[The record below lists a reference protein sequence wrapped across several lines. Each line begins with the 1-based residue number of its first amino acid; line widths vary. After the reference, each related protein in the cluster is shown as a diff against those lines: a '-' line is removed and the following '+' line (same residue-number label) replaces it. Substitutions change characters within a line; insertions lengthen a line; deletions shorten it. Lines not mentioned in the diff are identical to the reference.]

1 MKIVGRATKFMATG
15 AVFSFSLGVLFFI
28 DTIGLDKEMLIP
40 IYSSSAIIF
49 SLIMSVFIYTMEPML
64 MKTQEKQAVGRIK
77 RIGQLSSSIKVIYLI
92 YKNSIE
98 ENLRKQSS
106 DWRPNVLNMIS
117 LLNS

>member
-1 MKIVGRATKFMATG
+1 MSKFSASNKAVIILSVRACAAGINLQCADT
-15 AVFSFSLGVLFFI
+15 LFF
-28 DTIGLDKEMLIP
+28 
-40 IYSSSAIIF
+40 
-49 SLIMSVFIYTMEPML
+49 MEPML